1 MTVSTNAE
9 RDMDEH
15 SDAERQPADDPPR
28 VGSAVARAAAAIG
41 GVVTLVVSATFTM
54 GTSLFAPLGVLGAR
68 SLAKRRGGRLTRG
81 PAWLGAAL
89 ASVIG
94 VPLVFGFM
102 LTKAPPGTVASIRS
116 AMDSAQA
123 ERKDA
128 ELPEWLQRVTP
139 PGAQQ
144 QNAATRDMMTSGPL
158 LAIFAVL
165 GIVAFCSMFGTIAGS
180 IGWVASMLLG
190 YAITGRWIP
199 GGDPPRLAPIVD
211 E

>member
-1 MTVSTNAE
+1 MTGTANG
-9 RDMDEH
+9 DMDMAG
-15 SDAERQPADDPPR
+15 DRLGRLPPGR
-28 VGSAVARAAAAIG
+28 PSIVGPMAARAAAAAG
-41 GVVTLVVSATFTM
+41 GIVTLVVSATFTM
-54 GTSLFAPLGVLGAR
+54 GISLFAPLGVLGAR
-68 SLAKRRGGRLTRG
+68 ALAKRRGGRLSRG
-81 PAWLGAAL
+81 AAWLGAAL

-94 VPLVFGFM
+94 VPLVFGLL

-123 ERKDA
+123 EQKPT

-139 PGAQQ
+139 PAAQQ
-144 QNAATRDMMTSGPL
+144 QNAATREMMTSGPL
-158 LAIFAVL
+158 FTIFAIL
-165 GIVAFCSMFGTIAGS
+165 GVVAFCSMFGTIAGS

-199 GGDPPRLAPIVD
+199 GGDPPRLAPVVD